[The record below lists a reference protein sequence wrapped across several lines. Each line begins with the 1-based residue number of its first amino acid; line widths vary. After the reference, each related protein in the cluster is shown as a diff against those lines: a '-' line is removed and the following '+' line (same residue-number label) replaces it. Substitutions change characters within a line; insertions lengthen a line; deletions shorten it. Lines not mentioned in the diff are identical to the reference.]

1 MLLMT
6 RLLITGA
13 AGRLGTV
20 LTRHLVGRYDLVLS
34 DVNPIR
40 DSYGCAVV
48 PGDIADMK
56 CVQRMVQGVD
66 QVIHLAA
73 NPDAAASW
81 ETLLQPNIIGLY
93 NIFEAACTARCRRVI
108 FASSIHAVMGYP
120 ADQQIHAMMPA
131 RPPDLYG
138 ATKVWGEAV
147 ARYYADKRDLSAL
160 CLRLGWVTDRDDPAL
175 QLSRDNILAR
185 PHDDDLDMV
194 LTHEDLA
201 RLILAC
207 IEAPETL
214 RFGIFHGIS
223 DNRWKRL
230 DISDARA
237 ALGYQPRDDAF
248 AIATRRVADEVLI

>member
-1 MLLMT
+1 MT

-40 DSYGCAVV
+40 DSYGCAVI
-48 PGDIADMK
+48 PGDIADMDSAR
-56 CVQRMVQGVD
+56 QMVEGID
-66 QVIHLAA
+66 QVLHLAA
-73 NPDAAASW
+73 NPHGNATW
-81 ETLLQPNIIGLY
+81 ENLLQPNIIGLY
-93 NIFEAACTARCRRVI
+93 NIFEAACAARCRRMI

-120 ADQQIHAMMPA
+120 ADQQVRTAMPV

-138 ATKVWGEAV
+138 ATKAWGEAV
-147 ARYYADKRDLSAL
+147 ARYYADKHDLSAL

-175 QLSRDNILAR
+175 RMSRDNILAQ

-194 LTHEDLA
+194 LTYDDLA
-201 RLILAC
+201 RLVVAS

-230 DISDARA
+230 DISDTCAV
-237 ALGYQPRDDAF
+237 LGYRPLDNAF
-248 AIATRRVADEVLI
+248 AIAANHMPNEVLI